1 MGQEGAPPERRPLLQ
16 RGIRASTTRSTA
28 ALWSKSLLNA
38 LLFFA
43 IFMVALP
50 SGAHWAL
57 PQALPIP
64 EAPRAAIAALLFVA
78 GGAGWVWAL
87 DVFSRRARGTPFPL
101 DAPRHLATE
110 GPFARIR
117 NPIMAAELV
126 VIWGVAFYVGSLG
139 VSVYAGA
146 MTALSHWLVVR
157 VEEPELR
164 RRFGETYDAYCERVP
179 RWIPRIGS
187 AENRPTE
194 AG

>member
-1 MGQEGAPPERRPLLQ
+1 MGEEDASPERRPLLQ

-50 SGAHWAL
+50 RGAHWAFPL
-57 PQALPIP
+57 VVPVP
-64 EAPRAAIAALLFVA
+64 EGLKTGIAALLFVA
-78 GGAGWVWAL
+78 GVAGWAWGL
-87 DVFSRRARGTPFPL
+87 DVFTRRGRGTPFPL
-101 DAPRHLATE
+101 DAPRHLATH

-126 VIWGVAFYVGSLG
+126 VIWGVALYLSSLG
-139 VSVYAGA
+139 VLIYAGA
-146 MTALSHWLVVR
+146 MTALAHWLVVH

-164 RRFGETYDAYCERVP
+164 RRFGATYDTYFERVP
-179 RWIPRIGS
+179 RWIPRIS
-187 AENRPTE
+187 KTA
-194 AG
+194 